1 MEIKKIGENMNN
13 QESNTIEIDVL
24 SLLKTIWRKKFF
36 ILVTA
41 VLGAGLAF
49 VYSSFLVTPQYD
61 STTRIYVVSQNVEAG
76 AGLTNQDLQ
85 AGSYLVKD
93 YKEIILSQDVL
104 TQVATELNLNENLK
118 EKVSVSIPVD
128 TRIVSI
134 SVRDADPNEAAR
146 IANSLRTFAA
156 QKIVEVTK
164 VSDVTTLEEAVPA
177 EEPTTPNTKRNIILG
192 LLAGGILATGL
203 VLVMEVLDDRVK
215 RPQDIEEV
223 MGLTLLGVVPDSKK
237 LK

>member
-13 QESNTIEIDVL
+13 QEMNTIEIDIL
-24 SLLKTIWRKKFF
+24 LLLKTIWRKKFLI
-36 ILVTA
+36 ILTA
-41 VLGAGLAF
+41 LFGAGIAF
-49 VYSSFLVTPQYD
+49 VYSSFLVTPQFD

-76 AGLTNQDLQ
+76 AGLTSQELQ
-85 AGSYLVKD
+85 AGTYLVKD

-104 TQVATELNLNENLK
+104 TQVATELNLKESLK
-118 EKVSVSIPVD
+118 EKISVSIPVD

>member
-1 MEIKKIGENMNN
+1 MNN
-13 QESNTIEIDVL
+13 QEMNTIEIDIL
-24 SLLKTIWRKKFF
+24 LLLKTIWRKKFL
-36 ILVTA
+36 IIITA
-41 VLGAGLAF
+41 LFGAGIAF
-49 VYSSFLVTPQYD
+49 VYSSFLVTPQFD

-76 AGLTNQDLQ
+76 AGLTSQELQ
-85 AGSYLVKD
+85 AGTYLVKD

-104 TQVATELNLNENLK
+104 TQVATELNLKESLK
-118 EKVSVSIPVD
+118 EKISVSIPVD

-177 EEPTTPNTKRNIILG
+177 EEPTTPNIKRNILLG
-192 LLAGGILATGL
+192 LLAGGILATGIIL
-203 VLVMEVLDDRVK
+203 AMEVLDDRVK

-223 MGLTLLGVVPDSKK
+223 MGLTLLGVVPDFKK

>member
-1 MEIKKIGENMNN
+1 MNN
-13 QESNTIEIDVL
+13 QETNTIEIDVL
-24 SLLKTIWRKKFF
+24 SLLKTLWSKKFL
-36 ILVTA
+36 IIITA
-41 VLGAGLAF
+41 LFGAGIAF
-49 VYSSFLVTPQYD
+49 VYSSFLVTPQFD

-76 AGLTNQDLQ
+76 AGLTNQELQ
-85 AGSYLVKD
+85 AGTYLVKD

-104 TQVATELNLNENLK
+104 SRVKTELGLTEDISNK
-118 EKVSVSIPVD
+118 ISVSIPVD

-177 EEPTTPNTKRNIILG
+177 EEPTTPNIKRNILLG
-192 LLAGGILATGL
+192 LLAGGILATGIIL
-203 VLVMEVLDDRVK
+203 AMEVLDDRVK

>member
-1 MEIKKIGENMNN
+1 MNN
-13 QESNTIEIDVL
+13 QEVNAIEIDVL
-24 SLLKTIWRKKFF
+24 FLLKTIWRKKFL
-36 ILVTA
+36 ILLTA
-41 VLGAGLAF
+41 VLTAGLAF

-76 AGLTNQDLQ
+76 AGLTNQELQ
-85 AGSYLVKD
+85 AGTYLAKD
-93 YKEIILSQDVL
+93 YREIILSQDVL
-104 TQVATELNLNENLK
+104 TQVATELNLKESLK
-118 EKVSVSIPVD
+118 EKISVSIPVD

-146 IANSLRTFAA
+146 IANSLRTFAV
-156 QKIVEVTK
+156 QKVVEVTK
-164 VSDVTTLEEAVPA
+164 VSNVTTLEEAVPA
-177 EEPTTPNTKRNIILG
+177 EEPTTPNTKRNILLG

-223 MGLTLLGVVPDSKK
+223 MGLTLLGIVPDSKK

>member
-1 MEIKKIGENMNN
+1 MNN
-13 QESNTIEIDVL
+13 QEVNAIEIDVL
-24 SLLKTIWRKKFF
+24 FLLKTIWRKKFL
-36 ILVTA
+36 ILLTA
-41 VLGAGLAF
+41 VLTAGLAF

-76 AGLTNQDLQ
+76 AGLTNQELQ
-85 AGSYLVKD
+85 AGTYLVKD

-177 EEPTTPNTKRNIILG
+177 EEPTTPNTKRNILLG
-192 LLAGGILATGL
+192 LLAGGILATGIIL
-203 VLVMEVLDDRVK
+203 AMEVLDDRVK

>member
-1 MEIKKIGENMNN
+1 MNN

-177 EEPTTPNTKRNIILG
+177 EKPTTPNTKRNIILG
-192 LLAGGILATGL
+192 LLAGGILATAL

>member
-1 MEIKKIGENMNN
+1 MNN
-13 QESNTIEIDVL
+13 QEVNAIEIDVL
-24 SLLKTIWRKKFF
+24 FLLKTIWRKKFL
-36 ILVTA
+36 ILLTA
-41 VLGAGLAF
+41 VLTAGLAF
-49 VYSSFLVTPQYD
+49 VYSSFLVTPQYG

-76 AGLTNQDLQ
+76 AGLTNQELQ
-85 AGSYLVKD
+85 AGTYLVKD

-177 EEPTTPNTKRNIILG
+177 EEPTTPNTKRNILLG
-192 LLAGGILATGL
+192 LLAGGILATGIIL
-203 VLVMEVLDDRVK
+203 AMEVLDDRVK